1 MKAKIKA
8 HLFTLPRWFAAP
20 FFGCSLLM
28 GAVLAG
34 GLGANAWIAFVGGL
48 LIMAGGHSFN
58 SFLDYSWTG
67 LDKGE
72 VSGRSAEKD
81 YTGGQS
87 IIALGIVSPKEV
99 AFNALGW
106 YALALIPLIYLAI
119 KVSWVL
125 IPLAIAGMLVT
136 FWYSKAKFNWTHEL
150 ALGVGVGPIA
160 VLIGMFATTPSP
172 DWVAGIIVSMPFAI
186 ILSFMGLA
194 FDEWP
199 DAEANLKKGVKSL
212 AYKVWEYGVSLE
224 WYLMSWIL
232 FIFIYQVFLVAI
244 GILAPLTGIAF
255 LTFPGLLACITLL
268 KPKEEGLETFR
279 KVGGILV
286 LVAALY
292 PVLLLV
298 GQIIGG

>member
-1 MKAKIKA
+1 MKGKIKA

-20 FFGCSLLM
+20 FFGCSLLI

-34 GLGANAWIAFVGGL
+34 GLGANAWIALIGGL

-58 SFLDYSWTG
+58 SYLDYAWTG

-72 VSGRSAEKD
+72 VGDRSAEKD

-87 IIALGIVSPKEV
+87 IIELGIVSEKEV
-99 AFNALGW
+99 MFNAIGW
-106 YALALIPLIYLAI
+106 YVLALIPILYLAI
-119 KVSWVL
+119 NVTWVL
-125 IPLAIAGMLVT
+125 LPLAIAGMLIT
-136 FWYSKAKFNWTHEL
+136 FWYAWGKFNWTHETAL
-150 ALGVGVGPIA
+150 AVGVGPIA
-160 VLIGMFATTPSP
+160 VLIGMFSVNPNPPWITGLMVSVPVAT
-172 DWVAGIIVSMPFAI
+172 
-186 ILSFMGLA
+186 ILCYLGLA

-212 AYKVWEYGVSLE
+212 AYKVWEYGISLE
-224 WYLMSWIL
+224 WYIMSWFL
-232 FIFIYQVFLVAI
+232 FVLLYQVFLI
-244 GILAPLTGIAF
+244 SIDILAPMTAISF
-255 LTFPGLLACITLL
+255 FTFPGIVVCLVLL
-268 KPKEEGLETFR
+268 KANFR
-279 KVGGILV
+279 KVGGYLV